1 MNAIELADE
10 LKRCLDDG
18 STDLVCV
25 KEAAEMLLQQEMDI
39 KKLKEIVE
47 DTIIQAFYEDD
58 YHKLKAEYDLLKA
71 DLEVKKAIELVEI
84 LKENPTFITSLQN
97 RIEEQEKE
105 IEKLKDKLGIQN
117 HSDNQLLKA
126 VSKIKEQ
133 AKEIE
138 QLKLRELSAEEI
150 IDTWKKFPN
159 WGNEQHIVMFGREL
173 LKKANE
179 K

>member
-126 VSKIKEQ
+126 VAILRKQ

-138 QLKLRELSAEEI
+138 QLKKVLKEI
-150 IDTWKKFPN
+150 IDISDRKHDVWDEAK
-159 WGNEQHIVMFGREL
+159 EL
-173 LKKANE
+173 LQKERKRVKNNVA
-179 K
+179 KI